1 MEPAL
6 YAIVLALLLT
16 HQIDSAYWKE
26 WELLHIPGGPQLNL
40 GLNFGLIIVGLAGFA
55 LVIDGSTAGHVMS
68 LLVAAAG
75 VLACAI
81 HGHFIAHGDE
91 RFRLPASIAVLV
103 ATLPASIA
111 LAAVV
116 AIVAI

>member
-1 MEPAL
+1 MEPTL
-6 YAIVLALLLT
+6 YAIALALLLT
-16 HQIDSAYWKE
+16 HQVDSAYWKE

-40 GLNFGLIIVGLAGFA
+40 VLNLALIGLGLAGFA
-55 LVIDGSTAGHVMS
+55 VVLDGGTAGHVMS

-91 RFRLPASIAVLV
+91 RFRLPVSIAVLV
-103 ATLPASIA
+103 ATLPASVA
-111 LAAVV
+111 LAVAAVV
-116 AIVAI
+116 AM

>member
-1 MEPAL
+1 MEPTL
-6 YAIVLALLLT
+6 YAITLALLFT

-40 GLNFGLIIVGLAGFA
+40 VLNLVLIGVGLAGFA
-55 LVIDGSTAGHVMS
+55 LVLDRGTAGHVMS

-75 VLACAI
+75 VLACAL

-111 LAAVV
+111 LAVV
-116 AIVAI
+116 AILAT

>member
-1 MEPAL
+1 MEPTL
-6 YAIVLALLLT
+6 YAVTLALLLT
-16 HQIDSAYWKE
+16 HQVDSAYWKE

-40 GLNFGLIIVGLAGFA
+40 VLNLALIGVGLAGFA
-55 LVIDGSTAGHVMS
+55 LAIDGSKVGHVMS
-68 LLVAAAG
+68 LLVAGAG
-75 VLACAI
+75 VFACAV

-111 LAAVV
+111 LAAA
-116 AIVAI
+116 AIVAM

>member
-1 MEPAL
+1 MEPTL
-6 YAIVLALLLT
+6 YAITLALLFT
-16 HQIDSAYWKE
+16 HQVDSAYWRE

-40 GLNFGLIIVGLAGFA
+40 VLNLALIGAGLAGFA
-55 LVIDGSTAGHVMS
+55 LVIDGSMVGHVMS
-68 LLVAAAG
+68 LLVAGSG

-91 RFRLPASIAVLV
+91 RFRLPASIGVLV

-111 LAAVV
+111 LAIAT
-116 AIVAI
+116 IVAI

>member
-1 MEPAL
+1 MEPTL
-6 YAIVLALLLT
+6 YAITLALLFT
-16 HQIDSAYWKE
+16 HQIDSAYWRE

-40 GLNFGLIIVGLAGFA
+40 VLNLVLIAIGLAGFA
-55 LVIDGSTAGHVMS
+55 AAIDGSTAGHLMS

-91 RFRLPASIAVLV
+91 RFRLPASIAVLG
-103 ATLPASIA
+103 ATLPASMA
-111 LAAVV
+111 LAAFVSV
-116 AIVAI
+116 

>member
-1 MEPAL
+1 MEPTL
-6 YAIVLALLLT
+6 YALVLALLFT

-40 GLNFGLIIVGLAGFA
+40 VLNFALIAIGLAGFA
-55 LVIDGSTAGHVMS
+55 FVIDGSTAGHAMS

-75 VLACAI
+75 VFACAL
-81 HGHFIAHGDE
+81 HAHFIAHGDE
-91 RFRLPASIAVLV
+91 RFRLPASIAVLA

-111 LAAVV
+111 LAVI
-116 AIVAI
+116 AILAP